1 MRSPWR
7 LLRAQREAAL
17 KGSAGRTTSSRDTF
31 LYPRGVDEGEQ
42 APQADPHAHLTQ
54 ARRALAALL
63 ERALTRQLRLVP
75 AGGARGAVAA
85 HHRRAH
91 SPPPPAGA
99 LQLRSCR
106 MVVLFSGSRR
116 LTRTALCPRR
126 RLATTLTCPRACG
139 ASTSATRTS
148 RTSRAMRLR
157 PPMQRR
163 ALLQTQMPL
172 PSPHARSRRCRFG
185 VVMHEEAAATDPAAA
200 SATPALLSAQPQGSA
215 PAAEVLRRVFP
226 RDHPGVGA
234 MAGWLAE
241 EGVHTAAQ
249 LGALLAGGGAQGGAA
264 ALRHIGFRPEWAAA
278 TAAGFARAAAAAE
291 QTASS

>member
-1 MRSPWR
+1 MPEQEAGYDPDMSKGVRR
-7 LLRAQREAAL
+7 LNIGDSDESDESGDEAPSANAEASTAPDANAAAKPARQVEAL
-17 KGSAGRTTSSRDTF
+17 
-31 LYPRGVDEGEQ
+31 
-42 APQADPHAHLTQ
+42 
-54 ARRALAALL
+54 
-63 ERALTRQLRLVP
+63 P
-75 AGGARGAVAA
+75 A
-85 HHRRAH
+85 
-91 SPPPPAGA
+91 PPP
-99 LQLRSCR
+99 R
-106 MVVLFSGSRR
+106 
-116 LTRTALCPRR
+116 
-126 RLATTLTCPRACG
+126 
-139 ASTSATRTS
+139 
-148 RTSRAMRLR
+148 
-157 PPMQRR
+157 
-163 ALLQTQMPL
+163 
-172 PSPHARSRRCRFG
+172 RFG